1 MSLSMLMNHRS
12 QMLQKVPMHLMEVLV
27 VSL

>member
-12 QMLQKVPMHLMEVLV
+12 QMLQKVLTLLVEVQVL
-27 VSL
+27 SL